1 MRTAT
6 LYNFLLEANLM
17 ASIAILLMIPIR
29 RFLRPQLGSRVIRF
43 LWLLV
48 ALRLLCP
55 LALPNP
61 AINEI
66 RSPFALDE
74 AIRPIAGQIKVRL
87 TDATQDLHQAA
98 ANGTVQ
104 AQVFGDLVDAS
115 YSGMLALS
123 AMRIYAAGAALVA
136 GWFILCNVRF
146 RLRLRRGRIE
156 PISGQLR
163 EQYRALCRQ
172 MGIRPLPVY
181 FTDPLPSACLVGVVK
196 PYIALPLTI
205 PPSEAVEVLRHEL
218 CHARG
223 HDHWWGL
230 VRLACCIIHW
240 FNPLVWLA
248 ARLSRTDGELAC
260 DERVTDGMDARQRR
274 AYASVLVLSATR
286 RDTPGTGLLA
296 TGMTMAGSKLKL
308 RVASIVGGVHARRGL
323 AAGVVLLA
331 SMALVGA
338 FATGEYLPVPAIPA
352 ASQAP
357 YPGLLEDADAAVAY
371 ASALWQSDELGQ
383 DTAGFAFTASPSDG
397 GGWTVSGSDGESE
410 LVLSVDEA
418 GHMVSL
424 RNGAVMR
431 GYDLA
436 IACDLPDRHDED
448 WYARLSAYLMDFAT
462 RVEPDAARR
471 MEGMRYLGE
480 GMNPDGRRYVTAW
493 GTDHAG
499 QSVRMFQV
507 QVEPVFRLAGYTPVD
522 HERSE

>member
-74 AIRPIAGQIKVRL
+74 AIRPIAGQIKVRM
-87 TDATQDLHQAA
+87 TDAAQDLHQAA

-123 AMRIYAAGAALVA
+123 VMRIYAAGAALVA

-218 CHARG
+218 CHAHG

-286 RDTPGTGLLA
+286 RDTPGTGVLA